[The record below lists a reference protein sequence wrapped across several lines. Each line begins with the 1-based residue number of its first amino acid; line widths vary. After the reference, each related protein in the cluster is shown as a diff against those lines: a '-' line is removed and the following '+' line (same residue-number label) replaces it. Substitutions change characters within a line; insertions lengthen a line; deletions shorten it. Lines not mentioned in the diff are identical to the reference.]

1 VSKPVEEAAAR
12 LRAAAQTRRPC
23 APVRDLIGAQDLE
36 AAYAVQELGTR
47 RRLAD
52 GARLSGRKIGLTSA
66 AVQKQLGVDQPD
78 FGMLFA
84 DMQVPDA
91 ECAPA
96 GWLLQPRAEAEIA
109 FVLGRDLN
117 REAMTAAD
125 VMRAVDYAVCAIE
138 IVDSRIE
145 NWDIRIADT
154 IADNAS
160 SGLYVLGAC
169 RVRLADVDL
178 QACTMVAKKNGAI
191 VSQGTGAACLGNPLN
206 AALWLAETMVR
217 AGRPLAAG
225 DVVLSGALG
234 PMAAVAA
241 GDRFAIEI
249 EGFGAASVCLP
260 S

>member
-1 VSKPVEEAAAR
+1 VSTPVEEAAAR
-12 LRAAAQTRRPC
+12 LRAAAQARRPC
-23 APVRDLIGAQDLE
+23 APVRELIGAQDLD
-36 AAYAVQELGTR
+36 AAYAVQELGTL
-47 RRLAD
+47 RRLAE
-52 GARLSGRKIGLTSA
+52 GARLSGRKIGLTSV
-66 AVQKQLGVDQPD
+66 AVQKQLGVDEPD
-78 FGMLFA
+78 CGMLFA
-84 DMQVPDA
+84 DMQVPDG
-91 ECAPA
+91 EGAPA

-160 SGLYVLGAC
+160 AGLYVLGAR

-178 QACTMVAKKNGAI
+178 EACRMVARKNGAI
-191 VSQGTGAACLGNPLN
+191 ISQGSGADCLGNPLN
-206 AALWLAETMVR
+206 AALWLAQAMVR

-234 PMAAVAA
+234 PMVAVAA
-241 GDRFAIEI
+241 GDRFATEI
-249 EGFGAASVCLP
+249 EGFGAASLSFP
-260 S
+260 R

>member
-1 VSKPVEEAAAR
+1 MSTPVEEAAAR
-12 LRAAAQTRRPC
+12 LRAAAQSRRPC
-23 APVRDLIGAQDLE
+23 APVRELIGAQDLD
-36 AAYAVQELGTR
+36 AAYAVQELGTQ
-47 RRLAD
+47 RRLAE

-66 AVQKQLGVDQPD
+66 AVQRQLGVDEPD
-78 FGMLFA
+78 CGMLFA
-84 DMQVPDA
+84 DMQVTDS
-91 ECAPA
+91 ERAPA

-125 VMRAVDYAVCAIE
+125 VMRAIDYAVCAIE

-160 SGLYVLGAC
+160 AGLYVLGAR
-169 RVRLADVDL
+169 RVHLADVDL
-178 QACTMVAKKNGAI
+178 RACRMVARKNGVS
-191 VSQGTGAACLGNPLN
+191 VSQGSGADCLGNPLN
-206 AALWLAETMVR
+206 AALWLAEAMVR
-217 AGRPLAAG
+217 TGRPLAAG

-234 PMAAVAA
+234 PMVAVAA
-241 GDRFAIEI
+241 GDCFAIEI
-249 EGFGAASVCLP
+249 EGFGAASVSFP